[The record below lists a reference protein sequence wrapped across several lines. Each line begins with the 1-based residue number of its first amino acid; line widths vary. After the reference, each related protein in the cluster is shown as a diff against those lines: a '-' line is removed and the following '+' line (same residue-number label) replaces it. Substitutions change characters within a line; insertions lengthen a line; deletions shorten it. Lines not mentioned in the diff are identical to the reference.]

1 KLLQSLWI
9 AATKE
14 SVAALL
20 EADASLVHAVG
31 EPVVLV
37 QADAS
42 REGEVGADA
51 DEHASELPVVQIEVV
66 LVDPAGFELK
76 MAASFLLAD
85 ADENLGGLSGFENG
99 DDLVWACVS
108 EVAFHEFIPPVAG
121 IVQDRSV
128 PGKRAVG
135 DPVLVLVC
143 DVAETIPGDRVDVP
157 IGAEEADDSLGL
169 LKGLDGSIEQ
179 DSIKAAIMETDVILM
194 VLKEGVHGES
204 SSGFAFAG
212 RIILTDAFAISRG

>member
-1 KLLQSLWI
+1 M
-9 AATKE
+9 
-14 SVAALL
+14 
-20 EADASLVHAVG
+20 
-31 EPVVLV
+31 LV

-42 REGEVGADA
+42 REGKVGADA
-51 DEHASELPVVQIEVV
+51 DEHASELPVVQIEVI

-85 ADENLGGLSGFENG
+85 ADENSGGLSSFENR
-99 DDLVWACVS
+99 DDLVGPGASEIALHELVS
-108 EVAFHEFIPPVAG
+108 PVAG

-143 DVAETIPGDRVDVP
+143 DVAEKIPGDRVDVP
-157 IGAEEADDSLGL
+157 IGTEEADDSLGL

-179 DSIKAAIMETDVILM
+179 DSIKAAIMETDIILR

-204 SSGFAFAG
+204 SSGLALAG

>member
-1 KLLQSLWI
+1 
-9 AATKE
+9 
-14 SVAALL
+14 
-20 EADASLVHAVG
+20 
-31 EPVVLV
+31 VVLV

-51 DEHASELPVVQIEVV
+51 DEHASELPVVQIEVI

-85 ADENLGGLSGFENG
+85 ADENPGGLSSFQDR
-99 DDLVWACVS
+99 DDLVGPGAS
-108 EVAFHEFIPPVAG
+108 EIAFHEFVSPVAG

-143 DVAETIPGDRVDVP
+143 DVAEKIPGDRVDVP

-169 LKGLDGSIEQ
+169 LKGLDGSVEQ

-204 SSGFAFAG
+204 SGWFALTG
-212 RIILTDAFAISRG
+212 RIIPMDAFAISRG

>member
-1 KLLQSLWI
+1 S
-9 AATKE
+9 
-14 SVAALL
+14 
-20 EADASLVHAVG
+20 D
-31 EPVVLV
+31 
-37 QADAS
+37 
-42 REGEVGADA
+42 
-51 DEHASELPVVQIEVV
+51 
-66 LVDPAGFELK
+66 DP
-76 MAASFLLAD
+76 
-85 ADENLGGLSGFENG
+85 
-99 DDLVWACVS
+99 VWACVS

-179 DSIKAAIMETDVILM
+179 DSIKAAIMETDVILR

-212 RIILTDAFAISRG
+212 RIILTDAFAISRGLHHANKTAKGKDVSGSAGRAESARVCARGLP